1 MRELSVDNVV
11 EYLRETAR
19 ISDGPARAELLG
31 GGVSNVVLRVTSPDG
46 VIVLKQSR
54 AQLRTK
60 AAWYS
65 DLDRVYREQAV
76 MEAVGPLLPAGTV
89 PAVLFADRPNYLFA
103 MEHAPAE
110 ARVWK
115 ELLLAGSVDLSL
127 GERAGFVLGRLHEA
141 TGLDPLIFGQFAD
154 PTVFVQLRIDPFYRR
169 VMERHPDLA
178 AAIAPLVDSLLTRR
192 EAICHGDYSPKN
204 VLAHAGGFML
214 VDYET
219 AYLGDPAMDLGFFLS
234 HLLLKAVKRPRDRD
248 RFFELTRAF
257 WRGYGSVLTYRPAS
271 ELAARGVGHLGVC
284 LLARVDGTSPVDYLT
299 EDRQRDAARRLGR
312 RLLCERPA
320 VWEDVLALAE
330 EETAALPAADKP

>member
-1 MRELSVDNVV
+1 MRELSAENVL
-11 EYLRETAR
+11 EFLRETGHLG
-19 ISDGPARAELLG
+19 DGPARAEVLG
-31 GGVSNVVLRVTSPDG
+31 GGVSNVVLRVTTPDR
-46 VIVLKQSR
+46 VFVLKQSR
-54 AQLRTK
+54 PQLRTT
-60 AAWYS
+60 AAWFS

-76 MEAVGPLLPAGTV
+76 METLGPLLPSGTV

-103 MEHAPAE
+103 MEHAPPG

-115 ELLLAGSVDLSL
+115 ELLLAGTADPAL
-127 GERAGFVLGRLHEA
+127 GERAGVVLGRLHEA
-141 TGLDPLIFGQFAD
+141 TGREPGRFEQFAD
-154 PTVFVQLRIDPFYRR
+154 SAVFVQLRVDPFYRR

-178 AAIAPLVDSLLTRR
+178 AAIAPLVDGLLTRR

-204 VLAHAGGFML
+204 ILARAGGFML

-234 HLLLKAVKRPRDRD
+234 HVLLKAVKRPHDR
-248 RFFELTRAF
+248 RGYFELTRAF
-257 WRGYGSVLTYRPAS
+257 WRGYESVLTYRPAC

-320 VWEDVLALAE
+320 VWEDVLAPAE
-330 EETAALPAADKP
+330 QETAALAAAGKT